1 MEKTLEDAV
10 VTAIGSPDLQ
20 EGLAELG
27 EVGLDHIMSDGVL
40 RDVPILGTLLNTVR
54 AAGHVR
60 DALFVRKLA
69 RFFQA
74 LDKVP
79 FEQRQAFCASLGS
92 TTERRRVGEA
102 LLLLLDRLDD
112 MSKPELVARAFRAY
126 MRGEIDRRQFELLA
140 SAIDRCHLSH
150 LHTLEQFYSEPDQRV
165 DSGSANI
172 EAYQEFAFIGLAR
185 LHVGSNGGGW
195 FSPKMAGGS
204 GTYVQNQ
211 LGRLFVE
218 ILKRDV

>member
-1 MEKTLEDAV
+1 MEQTLEDAV
-10 VTAIGSPDLQ
+10 VATIGSPDLQ
-20 EGLAELG
+20 DGLAELG

-40 RDVPILGTLLNTVR
+40 RDVPILGILLNTVR

-92 TTERRRVGEA
+92 TSERRRVGKA

-112 MSKPELVARAFRAY
+112 MSK
-126 MRGEIDRRQFELLA
+126 
-140 SAIDRCHLSH
+140 
-150 LHTLEQFYSEPDQRV
+150 
-165 DSGSANI
+165 
-172 EAYQEFAFIGLAR
+172 
-185 LHVGSNGGGW
+185 
-195 FSPKMAGGS
+195 
-204 GTYVQNQ
+204 
-211 LGRLFVE
+211 
-218 ILKRDV
+218 